1 MNLKQLIEKMD
12 AIEEAGLPASMD
24 STRSGASQ
32 GPAMPAQQSVHQT
45 QTVSPQA
52 DRPGLAP
59 HGDPKLYD
67 IQKWLSAPPFNY
79 PVKPDGLNGPVTK
92 KYYDMATHTHEELQ
106 NYEHPDASS
115 LGSQAGDWLGSAWGA
130 LKTFFSNF
138 GKSFSQSSG
147 AVSTPPT
154 MKESLE
160 RLRRIDEGADVEVDE
175 CGPMPIA
182 IGGPAGLQK
191 QQDNVT
197 MNVSMNGSGPG
208 GIKDLM
214 NILRNIEGSDH
225 SAPQGHEEPIM
236 GEPGE
241 SVTGNDSPLSI
252 TDEVYDDEEKFAN
265 AAPGGSPKHTHGID
279 AVTFSGDDMNSKA
292 KVSPLAR
299 APGTNTLRE
308 PVQEGLVER
317 LSSLYNEIK
326 TRDFTEKLGKNT

>member
-1 MNLKQLIEKMD
+1 MNLKQLIAKMD
-12 AIEEAGLPASMD
+12 AIEE
-24 STRSGASQ
+24 GA
-32 GPAMPAQQSVHQT
+32 
-45 QTVSPQA
+45 
-52 DRPGLAP
+52 
-59 HGDPKLYD
+59 
-67 IQKWLSAPPFNY
+67 
-79 PVKPDGLNGPVTK
+79 
-92 KYYDMATHTHEELQ
+92 
-106 NYEHPDASS
+106 DAS
-115 LGSQAGDWLGSAWGA
+115 
-130 LKTFFSNF
+130 
-138 GKSFSQSSG
+138 
-147 AVSTPPT
+147 
-154 MKESLE
+154 
-160 RLRRIDEGADVEVDE
+160 VEE
-175 CGPMPIA
+175 CGSPMPIA

-326 TRDFTEKLGKNT
+326 TRDLTENVLTDHSKNTLQHIIKTHQRDVKDFIHGGEMSEHLFDALYDYYFDDMPYGIKKARTGDPHEWISDRFHQDAGGIGEQAGDVGMMEDRTEKLGKNT